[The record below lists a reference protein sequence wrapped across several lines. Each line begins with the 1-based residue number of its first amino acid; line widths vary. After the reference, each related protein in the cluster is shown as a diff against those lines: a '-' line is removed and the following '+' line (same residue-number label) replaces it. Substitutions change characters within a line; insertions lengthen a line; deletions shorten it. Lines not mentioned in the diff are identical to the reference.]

1 MELAVELLKLAMPV
15 FVNETRAD
23 FRATNSGGYEVGHI
37 RRARDEI
44 GHDVLNVNAGRADAA
59 NPPPTLDIVR

>member
-23 FRATNSGGYEVGHI
+23 FRATNQAAMKLVTFG
-37 RRARDEI
+37 
-44 GHDVLNVNAGRADAA
+44 VLVMR
-59 NPPPTLDIVR
+59 LDMMF